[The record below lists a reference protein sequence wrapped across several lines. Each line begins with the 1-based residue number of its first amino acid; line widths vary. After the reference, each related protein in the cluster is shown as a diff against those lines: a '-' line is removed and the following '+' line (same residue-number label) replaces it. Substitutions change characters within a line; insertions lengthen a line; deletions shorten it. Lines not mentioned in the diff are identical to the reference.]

1 MAEIGLVASIFGV
14 ASFGTKVATSLYE
27 AADIMIHAHQ
37 QIASMAKH
45 VSQFTA
51 ILRHLGRVLEAEKG
65 SCSNDLLREIRKI
78 KRSCKSTFREIR
90 ATVTSKQFRPFVP
103 VRWLFKKSKA
113 QELEAR
119 LDSEQ
124 SMLQVMIHTV
134 TVSKLGDMQSRSKE
148 DSKQI
153 LGLRDEIDILKTL
166 IIENYNNSIEL
177 QHAEQRTEV
186 ESQGFPSRGTDNHQ
200 GPDPSFGSQE
210 PLSAG
215 PIEIPDLD
223 HTTSRKPSSPVSSL
237 SESDHEDV
245 DPGKIAENARPSTSQ
260 GHVDQGHSDSSTDD
274 AHRTDKMQ
282 ESAVQQMSTYK
293 SAVGSGSYRVSTSL
307 LQMVPYRPNVAYSTQ
322 WNRSISAGPDT
333 VQRSA
338 MEEATRSVRLLL
350 DKWTTSGSAPV
361 SELLAE
367 TESKEPPILENTQ
380 GNRQRELKSS
390 LPQSPPRLPSFTN
403 EYSDDGFD
411 NVYYQTPHDG
421 RPGMREGFM
430 PPPGLWP
437 IPPNK
442 AWTSPKEQ
450 SYVRS
455 KDVWKDSPS
464 HDQVPARYVGDDIL
478 KVLRYTRGGIVYSK
492 SNDFQ
497 HSHYVDSYEIYRLY
511 LVPSFLIP
519 SNESEVQNTELGKGW
534 VLREALDLLGYS
546 YSETASGHFSIPRDL
561 ALAEIEELVVYSYQA
576 NNRRLAER
584 SRQIVKERGWHK
596 RIAALNHQLP
606 DMDPG
611 VYPGFRE
618 PWSQP
623 NAINAYYSGPG
634 VYHQSGRRDHDRA
647 STREPW
653 SQPNA
658 ANAYYPRP
666 VVIRQ
671 SGRRDYSRASTSDGE
686 IQIVGLPR
694 EPGDANPESR
704 PNETEGARET
714 KPAVSEVRFTVPR
727 LDPPRQT
734 AGVPQSRKPAS
745 KISEGEAQRKS
756 QDQEIRE
763 AMDKLER
770 LKSNRDEAER
780 TKNYS
785 LKSDLEYYAIPDLE
799 SRIKKLK
806 QAHKGDKSDGKGAL
820 DEKQGRVRLT
830 AVETDSEGSE
840 GPSPKAVDVSDSE
853 NGSAAHDLY
862 E

>member
-14 ASFGTKVATSLYE
+14 ASFGTKVATTLYE

-134 TVSKLGDMQSRSKE
+134 TVSKLGDMQSRYVHCRNLKRRITSDLPRSKE

-166 IIENYNNSIEL
+166 IIENYNNSMEL
-177 QHAEQRTEV
+177 RHAEQRTEV
-186 ESQGFPSRGTDNHQ
+186 ESQRFPSRGTDKHQ

-307 LQMVPYRPNVAYSTQ
+307 LQMVPYKPNVAYSTQ

-367 TESKEPPILENTQ
+367 TESKEPPTL
-380 GNRQRELKSS
+380 
-390 LPQSPPRLPSFTN
+390 
-403 EYSDDGFD
+403 
-411 NVYYQTPHDG
+411 
-421 RPGMREGFM
+421 
-430 PPPGLWP
+430 
-437 IPPNK
+437 
-442 AWTSPKEQ
+442 
-450 SYVRS
+450 
-455 KDVWKDSPS
+455 
-464 HDQVPARYVGDDIL
+464 
-478 KVLRYTRGGIVYSK
+478 
-492 SNDFQ
+492 
-497 HSHYVDSYEIYRLY
+497 
-511 LVPSFLIP
+511 
-519 SNESEVQNTELGKGW
+519 
-534 VLREALDLLGYS
+534 
-546 YSETASGHFSIPRDL
+546 
-561 ALAEIEELVVYSYQA
+561 
-576 NNRRLAER
+576 
-584 SRQIVKERGWHK
+584 
-596 RIAALNHQLP
+596 
-606 DMDPG
+606 
-611 VYPGFRE
+611 
-618 PWSQP
+618 
-623 NAINAYYSGPG
+623 
-634 VYHQSGRRDHDRA
+634 
-647 STREPW
+647 
-653 SQPNA
+653 
-658 ANAYYPRP
+658 
-666 VVIRQ
+666 
-671 SGRRDYSRASTSDGE
+671 
-686 IQIVGLPR
+686 
-694 EPGDANPESR
+694 
-704 PNETEGARET
+704 
-714 KPAVSEVRFTVPR
+714 
-727 LDPPRQT
+727 
-734 AGVPQSRKPAS
+734 
-745 KISEGEAQRKS
+745 
-756 QDQEIRE
+756 
-763 AMDKLER
+763 
-770 LKSNRDEAER
+770 
-780 TKNYS
+780 
-785 LKSDLEYYAIPDLE
+785 
-799 SRIKKLK
+799 
-806 QAHKGDKSDGKGAL
+806 
-820 DEKQGRVRLT
+820 
-830 AVETDSEGSE
+830 
-840 GPSPKAVDVSDSE
+840 
-853 NGSAAHDLY
+853 
-862 E
+862 